1 MANIETVTAGDIDSK
16 VLKAAGAVVLDLY
29 QASCAP
35 CRVLEPR
42 LERFAKRYK
51 GQVPVYR
58 VDLDRDM
65 KVAER
70 FGVKSIPT
78 LLVFGAGKEIN
89 RLDGLITAD
98 DLTAAFDAAA
108 KFKREP

>member
-1 MANIETVTAGDIDSK
+1 MANIEAVTADEIDSK
-16 VLKAAGAVVLDLY
+16 VVKAPDAVVLDFY

-35 CRVLEPR
+35 CRALEPR
-42 LERFAKRYK
+42 LERFAQRYK
-51 GQVPVYR
+51 GRVPVYR

-78 LLVFGAGKEIN
+78 LLVLHAGKEMN
-89 RLDGLITAD
+89 RLDGLITD
-98 DLTAAFDAAA
+98 EDLTAAFDAAT
-108 KFKREP
+108 KV

>member
-1 MANIETVTAGDIDSK
+1 MANIQTVIADDIDSK
-16 VLKAAGAVVLDLY
+16 VLKAPGAVVLDFY

-35 CRVLEPR
+35 CRALQPR
-42 LERFAKRYK
+42 LERFAERYN
-51 GQVPVYR
+51 GRVPVYR

-78 LLVFGAGKEIN
+78 LIVFHAGKELN
-89 RLDGLITAD
+89 RLDGLIRD
-98 DLTAAFDAAA
+98 EDLTAAFDAAT
-108 KFKREP
+108 KV